1 MDGSLTPAAP
11 RSADLGHA
19 LIGRVV
25 EVDGAAIVLT
35 AGPRRVT
42 ARRAT
47 SCLLEPAPG
56 DLVAAVDTT
65 DCCYVTAVLDRPS
78 EAGAV
83 LSVPGAASVT
93 LAQPELRIVCDRLG
107 VEATRADLRTR
118 VAQVAGQTLSVVAE
132 RLDMVARVLRRT
144 ADHEFSHA
152 KVATRTVEGAETVSA
167 GELMLEA
174 RSVLAQRAGII
185 LVDAREDVRVNGERI
200 TMG

>member
-11 RSADLGHA
+11 PSANLAHA

-25 EVDGAAIVLT
+25 EVDGAGIVIA
-35 AGPRRVT
+35 AGSRRLT

-47 SCLLEPAPG
+47 SCLVEPSPG

-65 DCCYVTAVLDRPS
+65 EHCFVTAVLDRPAD
-78 EAGAV
+78 AGAV
-83 LSVPGAASVT
+83 LSVPGTASVT
-93 LAQPELRIVCDRLG
+93 LTQAELKIVCDRLG
-107 VEATRADLRTR
+107 VEAARADLRTR
-118 VAQVAGQTLSVVAE
+118 VAQVAGQTLSAVAE

-152 KVATRTVEGAETVSA
+152 KVATRTVEGAESVSA